1 MKRLRAIQAN
11 VYEVVNIINEVSW
24 MSLYMI
30 TFKVNLINNHK

>member
-11 VYEVVNIINEVSW
+11 VYEVDNIINEVSW

-30 TFKVNLINNHK
+30 AFKVNLINNHK